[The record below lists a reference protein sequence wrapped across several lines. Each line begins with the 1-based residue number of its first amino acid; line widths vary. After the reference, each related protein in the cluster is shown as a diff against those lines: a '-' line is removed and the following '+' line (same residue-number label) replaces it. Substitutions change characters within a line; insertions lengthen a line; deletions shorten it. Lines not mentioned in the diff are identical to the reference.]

1 MSCGAWDENRIQYAD
16 DAYSAAHLSAAH
28 SLHHQTRWRSA
39 KSWII
44 CAKSSSLMLC
54 AAGMLFSLYLSSIF
68 VIANTGKPNNCR
80 GALKNS
86 HPSPFFL
93 FPLPSLASSSLRSSE
108 RLGRFPCLM
117 YVSTHH
123 AFRTSLR
130 LLPNASVERSDPH
143 LRPRSCLLFL
153 TCKPYNSGA

>member
-16 DAYSAAHLSAAH
+16 DAYSAAHLSVAH

-68 VIANTGKPNNCR
+68 VIVNTGKPNNCR
-80 GALKNS
+80 GALKTLTPLLFS
-86 HPSPFFL
+86 LPPSLSGFFL
-93 FPLPSLASSSLRSSE
+93 SQVFRKTRQIPIPHVCIHASCIQNVVETSPERIRREVRSPLTPP
-108 RLGRFPCLM
+108 FMPP
-117 YVSTHH
+117 VSY
-123 AFRTSLR
+123 L
-130 LLPNASVERSDPH
+130 
-143 LRPRSCLLFL
+143 
-153 TCKPYNSGA
+153 